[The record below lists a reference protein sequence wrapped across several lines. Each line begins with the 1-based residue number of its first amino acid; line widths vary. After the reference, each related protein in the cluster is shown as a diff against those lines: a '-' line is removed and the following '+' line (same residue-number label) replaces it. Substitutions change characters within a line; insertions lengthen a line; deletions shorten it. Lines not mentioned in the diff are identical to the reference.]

1 MTPVPT
7 DLPALPTSEPPASS
21 PRIRECAR
29 YELGDATR
37 VLCTRVAAGQTV
49 LIDIPADQYDFAE
62 QPLATEGS
70 YVVESE
76 LSNSDAELTALVAD
90 YLNQVAV
97 HQHLPM
103 SVPLLAEFLETDPM

>member
-29 YELGDATR
+29 YELGDVTR
-37 VLCTRVAAGQTV
+37 VLCTRVADGQAV
-49 LIDIPADQYDFAE
+49 LIDVPADQFDCAE
-62 QPLATEGS
+62 KPLDAEGS

-76 LSNSDAELTALVAD
+76 LSSSDAELTALVAD
-90 YLNQVAV
+90 YLNQVAF
-97 HQHLPM
+97 HQRLPM
-103 SVPLLAEFLETDPM
+103 SVPLLTEFLETDPM

>member
-1 MTPVPT
+1 
-7 DLPALPTSEPPASS
+7 
-21 PRIRECAR
+21 
-29 YELGDATR
+29 
-37 VLCTRVAAGQTV
+37 
-49 LIDIPADQYDFAE
+49 
-62 QPLATEGS
+62 LATEGS